1 MGSVPEILD
10 EKCWSVAV
18 NIDHEDFGS
27 EDGAWSWFQSF
38 TDRTLVKV
46 DTGQNLKYCVQ
57 VLESLLG
64 ALWDI
69 VRSMF
74 GYKNGFGL

>member
-1 MGSVPEILD
+1 MGSFPENLD

-18 NIDHEDFGS
+18 NIDHEDFES
-27 EDGAWSWFQSF
+27 EDGVWSWFQSF
-38 TDRTLVKV
+38 TDRNLVKV
-46 DTGQNLKYCVQ
+46 DTGQILKYCVQ

-74 GYKNGFGL
+74 GYQDGFGL